1 MLALKNDI
9 NSDDYIGDI
18 GVAISKNDFVAIK
31 YMLATIILVVGI
43 LAVIISTTLCARIFA
58 KLLKPLNVLA
68 DKTEK
73 IGVNNE

>member
-1 MLALKNDI
+1 
-9 NSDDYIGDI
+9 
-18 GVAISKNDFVAIK
+18 
-31 YMLATIILVVGI
+31 MLATIILVVGI

-73 IGVNNE
+73 IGVNNEEDERGIDFQEENIFEIRSISNSLWQRE